1 MRRAT
6 DEGSGAVAQK
16 MRVAA
21 IDIGSN
27 SIHLVVAQI
36 EADGRFS
43 VLDRAKENVRLG
55 SRTLTEGQLSDEAMA
70 AGLQTLAAFKTLAE
84 RQGAG
89 RIQAVATCA
98 VREATNG
105 GEFVKRAKDEIG
117 LRIDVVPGR
126 EEARLIY
133 LGVSHALDVR
143 HEPTLI
149 VDIGGGSVELILVE
163 DGKASALHSVKLGV
177 TRLTERFL
185 EGDPP
190 SSKSLKALAAHVE
203 TELAPILAKFRGR
216 GVRRVIGTSGT
227 MLNLIALAGHRR
239 GTSPEGYL
247 DNFEVGADEI
257 SLLRRVLQKA
267 DRRTRSQMKGLDS
280 KRVDMIIPG
289 ALVADHVL
297 RTVRAVKLVGCTW
310 ALREGVLLDFIARH
324 PRKIADAEH
333 YADPRRRSVARL
345 RRRFGDYAGHAE
357 HVVALSEQLF
367 DQLGADLGL
376 PVEARELLQHAAL
389 LHDIGHHIRHKD
401 HQHHTYY
408 LITSCELL
416 GFRRD
421 EIEII
426 ALVAR
431 YHRKALPKESDPE
444 LAALSKQDRRTVRGL
459 TAILRL
465 ADGLDRT
472 HYGVVRGLSAAR
484 RDGHL
489 TIALRTGGDDAGMEI
504 WEGHRRAT
512 LLAQL
517 LDCEVDFEIGPGA
530 DPGGRVAAGSG

>member
-1 MRRAT
+1 
-6 DEGSGAVAQK
+6 

-55 SRTLTEGQLSDEAMA
+55 SRTLTEGRLSDETME
-70 AGLQTLAAFKTLAE
+70 AGLQTLASFKMLAD
-84 RQGAG
+84 RQGAA

-98 VREATNG
+98 VREAANG
-105 GEFVKRAKDEIG
+105 GEFVQRAKDELG

-133 LGVSHALDVR
+133 LGVAHALDLR
-143 HEPTLI
+143 HEPALI
-149 VDIGGGSVELILVE
+149 VDIGGGSVELILTEGGEAV
-163 DGKASALHSVKLGV
+163 ALHSLKLGV
-177 TRLTERFL
+177 TRLTEQFL

-190 SSKSLKALAAHVE
+190 SPRSLKALAGHIAAEVD
-203 TELAPILAKFRGR
+203 PVVGRFRSR

-239 GTSPEGYL
+239 GASPEGYL
-247 DNFEVGADEI
+247 DNFEVGADEVSI
-257 SLLRRVLQKA
+257 LRRVLQKA
-267 DRRTRSQMKGLDS
+267 DRRTRSQMKGLDA
-280 KRVDMIIPG
+280 KRVDTILPG
-289 ALVADHVL
+289 AIVADHVL
-297 RTVRAVKLVGCTW
+297 RTLRAVKLVGCTW
-310 ALREGVLLDFIARH
+310 SLREGVLLDFIARH

-333 YADPRRRSVARL
+333 FADPRRRSVARL
-345 RRRFGDYAGHAE
+345 RRRFGDYGGHAE
-357 HVVALSEQLF
+357 HVLSLAEQLF
-367 DQLGADLGL
+367 DQLHEELDL
-376 PVEARELLQHAAL
+376 PTESRELLGYAAL

-408 LITSCELL
+408 LITNCELL

-431 YHRKALPKESDPE
+431 YHRKALPRETDPE
-444 LAALSKQDRRTVRGL
+444 MLALPKQDRRIARAL
-459 TAILRL
+459 IALLRL

-472 HYGVVRGLSAAR
+472 HYGVVRAVSATR
-484 RDGHL
+484 RGRQL
-489 TIALRTGGDDAGMEI
+489 VVGLRTGGDDAGMEV
-504 WEGHRRAT
+504 WEGQRRAV
-512 LLAQL
+512 LLSQL
-517 LDCEVDFEIGPGA
+517 LGCDIDIEVDP
-530 DPGGRVAAGSG
+530 AAGAADRAADRAG